1 MSKKILVVGAN
12 GMLGSSLLRYFTQY
26 PYYQVLGTVR
36 TDGAKSKLAKQ
47 GFNNVISNID
57 VTVFETIE
65 KVIADLQPDFVLNCV
80 GIIKQ
85 LDAAKNNITSI
96 SINSLLPHKLAQ
108 ACSTYNAKLI
118 HFSTDCVF
126 SGKKGN
132 YNEKDSPDAY
142 DLYGKSKQLGEVD
155 YDGHLTLRTSIIG
168 HEISSHHSLVDWFL
182 AQKDSI
188 NGYSAA
194 VFSGLPTVYVAEV
207 IHNYIISNAA
217 CCGLRHLS
225 VEPINK
231 YELLSLIKTIYS
243 HNIEILDSKDLTI
256 DRSLD
261 SSLFRQETGFEPLCW
276 PELIEKMN
284 DEYNKYFR

>member
-1 MSKKILVVGAN
+1 MSKKILVIGAN
-12 GMLGSSLLRYFTQY
+12 GMLGSSLLRFFTQY
-26 PYYQVLGTVR
+26 PCYKVLGTVR
-36 TDGAKSKLAKQ
+36 NDGAKLELVKQ
-47 GFNNVISNID
+47 GFNNVISGID
-57 VTVFETIE
+57 VTIFSTIE
-65 KVIADLQPDFVLNCV
+65 KTIDNLRPDYVFNCV

-85 LDAAKNNITSI
+85 LDAAKDNITSI
-96 SINSLLPHKLAQ
+96 SINSLLPHKLARL
-108 ACSTYNAKLI
+108 CSTYKAKLI

-132 YNEKDSPDAY
+132 YNEKDLPDAY

-155 YDGHLTLRTSIIG
+155 YGGHLTLRTSIIG

-182 AQKDSI
+182 SQKNSI
-188 NGYSAA
+188 NGYSNA

-207 IHNYIISNAA
+207 IHKYIIPNAG

-231 YELLSLIKTIYS
+231 YELLGLINEIYS
-243 HNIEILDSKDLTI
+243 HNIQINNSKDLKI

-261 SSLFRQETGFEPLCW
+261 SSLFRQETGFAPLNW

-284 DEYNKYFR
+284 NEYNKYFR